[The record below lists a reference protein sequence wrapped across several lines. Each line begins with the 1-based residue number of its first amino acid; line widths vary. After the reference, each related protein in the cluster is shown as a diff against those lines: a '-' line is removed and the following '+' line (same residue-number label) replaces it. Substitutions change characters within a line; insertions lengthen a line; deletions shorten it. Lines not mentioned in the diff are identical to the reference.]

1 MGLNGFEKSYPR
13 QLSGGMKQRV
23 GIARAYCAGPEVL
36 IMDEPFG
43 ALDAQTRY
51 MMEDKILEIW
61 EKEKKTI
68 IFVTNNIEE
77 ACYLGERVI
86 QMCIRDRSDCG
97 DSGRTPDWK
106 KGRGVINGK
115 TGRRGQGNV

>member
-1 MGLNGFEKSYPR
+1 
-13 QLSGGMKQRV
+13 
-23 GIARAYCAGPEVL
+23 
-36 IMDEPFG
+36 MDEPFG

-86 QMCIRDRSDCG
+86 LLSRCPAKVKKIYDLSDFPRPRDNLDKEFMRIRQEISANTDL
-97 DSGRTPDWK
+97 PF
-106 KGRGVINGK
+106 
-115 TGRRGQGNV
+115 